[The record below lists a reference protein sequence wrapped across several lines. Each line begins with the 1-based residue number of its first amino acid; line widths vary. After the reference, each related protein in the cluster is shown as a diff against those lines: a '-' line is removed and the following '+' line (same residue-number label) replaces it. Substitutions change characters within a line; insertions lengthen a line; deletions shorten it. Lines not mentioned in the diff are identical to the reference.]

1 MKSQTH
7 IAIGMTAALLVVQPR
22 SFADIACTMAGGMI
36 GGAMPDI
43 DVNNHNGYEDNIKDQ
58 FMPDYPDIIPVHP
71 DWSDE
76 DYESFIGAE
85 MEKVK
90 DMKEWPDI

>member
-1 MKSQTH
+1 ME
-7 IAIGMTAALLVVQPR
+7 R
-22 SFADIACTMAGGMI
+22 DI
-36 GGAMPDI
+36 
-43 DVNNHNGYEDNIKDQ
+43 NDQ

-76 DYESFIGAE
+76 DYESFIEAE